1 MLEFSTALPVRF
13 QKYVLIF
20 GHLTTN
26 FIPTGFHPFS
36 VTFGLHGEQTK
47 KNPKLIPGVTAAVS
61 LVLG

>member
-36 VTFGLHGEQTK
+36 VTSGFMENKQ